1 MEKLFHG
8 HMKITSLATV
18 DVDCILICKTC
29 NNFYL
34 GQTLHFK
41 QRVAKH
47 KSDVKNLHKSTI

>member
-1 MEKLFHG
+1 
-8 HMKITSLATV
+8 MKITSLATV

-29 NNFYL
+29 DNFYL